1 MSTQEHTGIT
11 RLEIVSAVIALASL
25 VIVVLLELPLA
36 RGYAYGI
43 PLYPVLVGIDTAACV
58 FFWWEF
64 YIGLRRCADR
74 QQYIGANIINL
85 LGAIPVIGGL
95 RWLRLIRLVRL
106 FRFLRFGNV
115 ILRLWYQWGYM
126 LSAKPMTALTLT
138 FVLVIVLG
146 STGFLLF
153 EQGVNP
159 DVQTF
164 ADSLWL
170 TLVTA
175 ATVGYGDMYP
185 ASIGGKIVALGVF
198 LAGIGLL
205 GSLTAAIAAQMIREP
220 QANVT
225 DLTDIA
231 ESLARIEDTQKRLED
246 RLARI
251 EGSA

>member
-1 MSTQEHTGIT
+1 
-11 RLEIVSAVIALASL
+11 
-25 VIVVLLELPLA
+25 
-36 RGYAYGI
+36 
-43 PLYPVLVGIDTAACV
+43 VLVGIDTAACA

-64 YIGLRRCADR
+64 YIGLRRCDDR
-74 QQYIGANIINL
+74 RRYVAVNIINL

-95 RWLRLIRLVRL
+95 RWLRIIRLIRL

-115 ILRLWYQWGYM
+115 ILRLWYQWGNM
-126 LSAKPMTALTLT
+126 LSTQPLTALSLT

-185 ASIGGKIVALGVF
+185 ASIGGKIVALCVF

-205 GSLTAAIAAQMIREP
+205 GSLTASIAAQMLREP
-220 QANVT
+220 KPEVT

-246 RLARI
+246 KLARI